1 MKDELYRQLLNDG
14 KRYLQTRYDLLRLE
28 LLEKL
33 SRIIALLLMVFTSMI
48 LLLAAF
54 FYFSFALMEWLGG
67 LVGRI
72 PAVCIIGGFFLL
84 LLLVGVILRR
94 QLFLNPMIRL
104 LSDILFREPQA
115 PETPNTS
122 APETDNEK
130 Q

>member
-115 PETPNTS
+115 TETPNTS

>member
-54 FYFSFALMEWLGG
+54 FFFWLVFLDCLGVLG
-67 LVGRI
+67 ARI
-72 PAVCIIGGFFLL
+72 PAVVIIGVFFLF
-84 LLLVGVILRR
+84 
-94 QLFLNPMIRL
+94 LFLAVFISRKHLFPTQMIGL
-104 LSDILFREPQA
+104 WSDFLSREPQ
-115 PETPNTS
+115 PSETPNT
-122 APETDNEK
+122 PEPEADNEK

>member
-54 FYFSFALMEWLGG
+54 FYFSFALMEWLGS

-84 LLLVGVILRR
+84 LLFAGIIFRK
-94 QLFLNPMIRL
+94 QLFLNPIIRL
-104 LSDILFREPQA
+104 LSDILFREAQPS
-115 PETPNTS
+115 ETPNTTE
-122 APETDNEK
+122 PEASNEK

>member
-54 FYFSFALMEWLGG
+54 FYFSFALMEWLGS
-67 LVGRI
+67 LVGKI

-84 LLLVGVILRR
+84 LLFAGIIFRK

-104 LSDILFREPQA
+104 LSDILFREPQ
-115 PETPNTS
+115 PSETPNTTE
-122 APETDNEK
+122 PEAENEK

>member
-14 KRYLQTRYDLLRLE
+14 KRYLQSRYDLLRLE

-54 FYFSFALMEWLGG
+54 FYFSFALMEWLGSF
-67 LVGRI
+67 VGRI
-72 PAVCIIGGFFLL
+72 PAVCIIGGFFVLL
-84 LLLVGVILRR
+84 LLAGFIFRK

-104 LSDILFREPQA
+104 LSDILFREPQ
-115 PETPNTS
+115 PSETPNT
-122 APETDNEK
+122 PEPEADNEK